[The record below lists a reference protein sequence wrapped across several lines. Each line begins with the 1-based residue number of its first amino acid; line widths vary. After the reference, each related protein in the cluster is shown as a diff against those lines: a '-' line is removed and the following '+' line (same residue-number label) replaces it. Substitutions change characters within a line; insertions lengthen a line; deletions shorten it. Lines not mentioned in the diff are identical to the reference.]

1 MKLNNYKIKIKH
13 LNFEP
18 ISKKSEYS
26 YDDIM
31 YLYYDIQFKSKDNK
45 LTFSSGD
52 CGGRLLE
59 FMQEL
64 KLLIQDKYPYA
75 QFDGCR
81 VSILDNSSLI
91 DEATGDSSFK
101 AIKKV
106 YDDTTHY
113 SLIFKNPNGQSLV
126 FDSLYENDVIK
137 FIYNLEMEFDKM
149 FEFRGKVDTVLL
161 YIEENSGEFT
171 WDLYDVIVEDLAKGS
186 LPEYAISHYYQLLQH
201 KYKVDSL
208 LGSFAI
214 EKIRLN
220 SKDRV
225 ELYKGYNGELD
236 VDGLIENYKEKVRK

>member
-18 ISKKSEYS
+18 LSKKSEYS

-31 YLYYDIQFKSKDNK
+31 YMYYEIQFKSKDSK

-52 CGGRLLE
+52 CGVKLLE

-64 KLLIQDKYPYA
+64 KLLIQDKYSYA
-75 QFDGCR
+75 QFDGCK
-81 VSILDNSSLI
+81 VSILDNSYII

-106 YDDTTHY
+106 YENVTYY
-113 SLIFKNPNGQSLV
+113 SLILKNPNGQSLV
-126 FDSLYENDVIK
+126 FDDLEENDVIK
-137 FIYNLEMEFDKM
+137 FIYNLEREFDKM
-149 FEFRGKVDTVLL
+149 FEFSGKVDSVMLE
-161 YIEENSGEFT
+161 IGEEFE
-171 WDLYDVIVEDLAKGS
+171 WDLYDVIVEDLVRGVEKDGV
-186 LPEYAISHYYQLLQH
+186 IFHYYQLLQH

-208 LGSFAI
+208 VGSFAI

-220 SKDRV
+220 SKDRF
-225 ELYKGYNGELD
+225 ELYKWYNGELNID
-236 VDGLIENYKEKVRK
+236 ELIEKVKRK

>member
-1 MKLNNYKIKIKH
+1 MKLSNYKMKIKH

-31 YLYYDIQFKSKDNK
+31 YLYYEIQFKSKDSK

-52 CGGRLLE
+52 CGHKLLE
-59 FMQEL
+59 FIQEL

-75 QFDGCR
+75 QFEGCK
-81 VSILDNSSLI
+81 VSMLDNSSLI

-126 FDSLYENDVIK
+126 FDGLFENDVMK
-137 FIYNLEMEFDKM
+137 FIYNLEREFDKM
-149 FEFRGKVDTVLL
+149 FEFRGKVDSVLL
-161 YIEENSGEFT
+161 EIGEDFE
-171 WDLYDVIVEDLAKGS
+171 WDLYDVIVEDITKG
-186 LPEYAISHYYQLLQH
+186 LEKGEVIAHYYQLLQH

-208 LGSFAI
+208 VGSFAI

-220 SKDRV
+220 SKDKI
-225 ELYKGYNGELD
+225 ELYRGYNGELD
-236 VDGLIENYKEKVRK
+236 VEELIEKVKRK

>member
-1 MKLNNYKIKIKH
+1 MKLNKYKIKIKH

-18 ISKKSEYS
+18 VSKKSEYS

-31 YLYYDIQFKSKDNK
+31 YLYYDIQFKSKDSK
-45 LTFSSGD
+45 CTFSSGD
-52 CGGRLLE
+52 CGHKLLE

-75 QFDGCR
+75 QFDGCK

-101 AIKKV
+101 AIKKGC
-106 YDDTTHY
+106 DDTTHY
-113 SLIFKNPNGQSLV
+113 SLIFKNPKGQSLV
-126 FDSLYENDVIK
+126 FDDLEENDVMK
-137 FIYNLEMEFDKM
+137 FIYNLEREFDKM
-149 FEFRGKVDTVLL
+149 FEFSGKVDSILL
-161 YIEENSGEFT
+161 KIGEEFE
-171 WDLYDVIVEDLAKGS
+171 WDLYDVIVEDLVRGIDKDGV
-186 LPEYAISHYYQLLQH
+186 IFHYYQLLQH

-208 LGSFAI
+208 VGSFAI

-225 ELYKGYNGELD
+225 ELYKGYNGELN
-236 VDGLIENYKEKVRK
+236 VEELIEKVRK

>member
-13 LNFEP
+13 PNFEP

-31 YLYYDIQFKSKDNK
+31 YLYYEIQFKSKDCK
-45 LTFSSGD
+45 FTFSSGD
-52 CGGRLLE
+52 CGHKLLE
-59 FMQEL
+59 FIQEL

-113 SLIFKNPNGQSLV
+113 SLILKNPNGQSLV
-126 FDSLYENDVIK
+126 FDGLYENDVMK
-137 FIYNLEMEFDKM
+137 FIYTLEREFDKL
-149 FEFRGKVDTVLL
+149 FEFRGKVDSVLL
-161 YIEENSGEFT
+161 EIGEEFE
-171 WDLYDVIVEDLAKGS
+171 WDLYDVIVEDLARGIDKGGV
-186 LPEYAISHYYQLLQH
+186 IFHYYQLLQH

-208 LGSFAI
+208 VGSFAI

-225 ELYKGYNGELD
+225 ELYRGYNGELN
-236 VDGLIENYKEKVRK
+236 VEELIEKYKEKVVRK